1 MFKFAAG
8 GKICCSPSVSF
19 AMKKFLSGILAIFY
33 LSTSMGASV
42 HLHYCMGKLISW
54 GFVNHENPNCDYC
67 GMPKFSAPKDNQ
79 IAKKGCCSDEHKLLK
94 TDKDQK
100 LPFGEFEFLK
110 QIPDVISLQLSG
122 LSVHPVSSGM
132 MNRPVAN
139 APPDTHKN
147 PLFLRYCNFR
157 I

>member
-1 MFKFAAG
+1 
-8 GKICCSPSVSF
+8 
-19 AMKKFLSGILAIFY
+19 MKKFLTGILALLY

-54 GFVNHENPNCDYC
+54 GLVNHESRNCEYC
-67 GMPKFSAPKDNQ
+67 GMPKYNGQAGDP
-79 IAKKGCCSDEHKLLK
+79 IAKKGCCSDEHKQLK

-100 LPFGEFEFLK
+100 LPYGEFEFLK
-110 QIPDVISLQLSG
+110 LFPDAPALPILG
-122 LSVHPVSSGM
+122 LPEYPVSSGLITQA
-132 MNRPVAN
+132 RAN
-139 APPDTHKN
+139 APPVPGKQ